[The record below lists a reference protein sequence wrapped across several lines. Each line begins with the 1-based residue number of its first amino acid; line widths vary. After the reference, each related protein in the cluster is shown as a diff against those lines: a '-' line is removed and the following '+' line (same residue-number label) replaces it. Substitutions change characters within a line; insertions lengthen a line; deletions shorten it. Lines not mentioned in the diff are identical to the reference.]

1 MSVGYG
7 VADSASNT
15 LGSLTTVQP
24 TKGWLRQAQHIPVLI
39 RFSDIENAKGALRAG
54 GQVNVIVYTGNN
66 AILNTI
72 GRLWIRM
79 ISLLSHLY

>member
-1 MSVGYG
+1 M
-7 VADSASNT
+7 
-15 LGSLTTVQP
+15 
-24 TKGWLRQAQHIPVLI
+24 PVLI